1 MLTGLSVEDL
11 LASDLA
17 FEMALDEFKY
27 QWTQEHELLATIA
40 DQLNALTRVMLQ
52 AYGAKNIGTF
62 TPYPRPERKAAAPAA
77 VTTNVISFGQFKD
90 MMGRE

>member
-40 DQLNALTRVMLQ
+40 DQLSALTRVMLQ
-52 AYGAKNIGTF
+52 AYGAKNVAPF
-62 TPYPRPERKAAAPAA
+62 TPYPRPERKKAVAA
-77 VTTNVISFGQFKD
+77 VPATNVISFGEFKD
-90 MMGRE
+90 WIGRE

>member
-17 FEMALDEFKY
+17 FELALDEFKY

-52 AYGAKNIGTF
+52 AYGAKNIGNF
-62 TPYPRPERKAAAPAA
+62 VPYPRPERKTTAPAA
-77 VTTNVISFGQFKD
+77 VPTNVVSFGQFKD
-90 MMGRE
+90 MIGRD

>member
-27 QWTQEHELLATIA
+27 QWTQEHELLASIV
-40 DQLNALTRVMLQ
+40 DQLAALTLVMMR
-52 AYGAKNIGTF
+52 AYGGKNLPPF
-62 TPYPRPERKAAAPAA
+62 TPYPRPERKTAAAAA
-77 VTTNVISFGQFKD
+77 TPTNVLSFGQFKE
-90 MMGRE
+90 MIGRE